1 MSQDAYNFSSVKT
14 WTTLPKRG
22 IKKTYNVQN
31 NWCNYNLVTP
41 FYNME
46 VRGVRFFILNIL
58 RQEVKRLLMTLK
70 GNHVMKCEVMII
82 NICGHQQVLDSIQQ

>member
-31 NWCNYNLVTP
+31 NDVT
-41 FYNME
+41 
-46 VRGVRFFILNIL
+46 
-58 RQEVKRLLMTLK
+58 
-70 GNHVMKCEVMII
+70 II
-82 NICGHQQVLDSIQQ
+82 